1 MRVFV
6 HAFHKTGSM
15 FLYRYFGSFA
25 RHASAS
31 FFSVNSESRNELDWK
46 TCEGDFVVCPI
57 RATGAMVPSSATR
70 VFHLRNPVDVLISQY
85 YSFGWTHPAL
95 PTAGFSA
102 RRAAIR
108 RQTVD
113 EYCVEAC
120 TELADKYRVMMADYA
135 RCTGA
140 IPSDYSLMRDNF
152 CVWNAAMCRMLP
164 DGVRASAEGKLLKAF
179 RGEFGLL
186 RRMSRCPPARILSE
200 RVTPH
205 RRDGSDNQKHRY
217 LRRDTVV
224 RLEAEL
230 ADVLDAFETFRAASR
245 AALRTAR

>member
-1 MRVFV
+1 MRLFV

-15 FLYRYFGSFA
+15 FLHRYFGSFA
-25 RHASAS
+25 RLASAS
-31 FFSVNSESRNELDWK
+31 FFSVNSQSRNEHDWK
-46 TCEGDFVVCPI
+46 DCKGDFVVCPI
-57 RATGAMVPSSATR
+57 RATNVTVASGATR
-70 VFHLRNPVDVLISQY
+70 IFHLRNPVDVLISQY
-85 YSFGWTHPAL
+85 YSFGWTHPAP

-102 RRAAIR
+102 RREAIR
-108 RQTVD
+108 RQTID

-120 TELADKYRVMMADYA
+120 AELADKYRVTMADYT
-135 RCTGA
+135 RCTDA

-152 CVWNAAMCRMLP
+152 GAWNAAMCRVLP
-164 DGVRASAEGKLLKAF
+164 DRVRASAEGELLKAF

-186 RRMSRCPPARILSE
+186 RRMSRYSPACILSG

-217 LRRDTVV
+217 LRRDTIV

-230 ADVLDAFETFRAASR
+230 ADVLAAFETFQAASR
-245 AALRTAR
+245 AALRAGP